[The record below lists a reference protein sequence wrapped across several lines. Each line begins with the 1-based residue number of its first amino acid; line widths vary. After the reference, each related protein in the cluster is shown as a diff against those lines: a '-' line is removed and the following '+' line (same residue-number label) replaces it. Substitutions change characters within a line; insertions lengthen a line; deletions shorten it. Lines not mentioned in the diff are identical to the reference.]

1 MTDDASTAALAAGMI
16 ISGFAFGLLYFA
28 TLKRAAA
35 LFASG
40 SSWMGPLGL
49 TLGRIAAAVI
59 FLSLAA
65 RLGAA
70 ALLAAFFGFLL
81 ARTLALR
88 AERRAD

>member
-70 ALLAAFFGFLL
+70 ALLAAFLGFML
-81 ARTLALR
+81 ARALALR
-88 AERRAD
+88 AARRAD

>member
-28 TLKRAAA
+28 TLKRAAT

-40 SSWMGPLGL
+40 GGWIGTLGL
-49 TLGRIAAAVI
+49 ALGRIGAAVI
-59 FLSLAA
+59 FLWLAA

-88 AERRAD
+88 AVGRPD

>member
-1 MTDDASTAALAAGMI
+1 MTDNASTAVLAAAMI

-70 ALLAAFFGFLL
+70 ALLAAFLGFLV
-81 ARTLALR
+81 ARALALR

>member
-1 MTDDASTAALAAGMI
+1 MTNDASTAALVAGMI
-16 ISGFAFGLLYFA
+16 ISGFAFSLLYFA
-28 TLKRAAA
+28 TVKWTAA

-40 SSWMGPLGL
+40 GGWMAPLGL
-49 TLGRIAAAVI
+49 TLGRIGAAVI

-70 ALLAAFFGFLL
+70 ALLAASLGFLL
-81 ARTLALR
+81 ARTLAVR

>member
-1 MTDDASTAALAAGMI
+1 MTDDASTAALAAAMI

-70 ALLAAFFGFLL
+70 ALLAAFLGFLV
-81 ARTLALR
+81 ARALALR

>member
-1 MTDDASTAALAAGMI
+1 MTDDALTAALAAGMI

-70 ALLAAFFGFLL
+70 ALLAAFLGFLV
-81 ARTLALR
+81 ARALALR
-88 AERRAD
+88 PERRAD

>member
-1 MTDDASTAALAAGMI
+1 MTDDASTAALAAAMI

-49 TLGRIAAAVI
+49 TLARIVAAVI

-70 ALLAAFFGFLL
+70 ALLAAFLGFLL
-81 ARTLALR
+81 ARALALR
-88 AERRAD
+88 AVRRAD

>member
-70 ALLAAFFGFLL
+70 ALLAASLGFLL
-81 ARTLALR
+81 ARTLAVR

>member
-1 MTDDASTAALAAGMI
+1 MTDDASTALLAAGMI
-16 ISGFAFGLLYFA
+16 ISGFAFGRLYFA
-28 TLKRAAA
+28 ALKQASA

-40 SSWMGPLGL
+40 GGWTGPLGL
-49 TLGRIAAAVI
+49 TLGRIGAAVV

-70 ALLAAFFGFLL
+70 ALLAAFLGFLL

-88 AERRAD
+88 AVRRAD

>member
-1 MTDDASTAALAAGMI
+1 MTDDASSAALAAEMI

-70 ALLAAFFGFLL
+70 ALLAASLGFLL
-81 ARTLALR
+81 ARTLAVR